1 MILERASKSTHEN
14 TSDTEFLGYQLCV
27 EQRTGVIRIGFEEFS
42 GVGGRRLT
50 LSLPTDV
57 AKELGRRILHAAAGQ
72 DGRIEIQ
79 EVLHKASSE
88 RIKDLT
94 PRNNRTAREQKT
106 ADGHEVVPSNVVP
119 FPSG

>member
-1 MILERASKSTHEN
+1 M
-14 TSDTEFLGYQLCV
+14 
-27 EQRTGVIRIGFEEFS
+27 
-42 GVGGRRLT
+42 GGRRLT

-106 ADGHEVVPSNVVP
+106 GHGNEVGHSNVVP